1 MRERFSLQARLKSFS
16 YAFAGVLEL
25 LRSQH
30 NARIHLLATVLVF
43 SVGCWFGIGAQQ
55 WALLFIACA
64 MVWCAE
70 ALNTAIEFLA
80 DAVTTEPHPLIK
92 KAKDVAAAAVLIV
105 AVFSLAIGVVVFLP
119 YL

>member
-1 MRERFSLQARLKSFS
+1 MSERFSLQARIKSFS

-30 NARIHLLATVLVF
+30 NARIHLFATVLLIVA
-43 SVGCWFGIGAQQ
+43 GCWLQIDAQQ
-55 WALLFIACA
+55 WALLFVACA

-80 DAVTTEPHPLIK
+80 DAVTTEPHSLIK

-105 AVFSLAIGVVVFLP
+105 AIFSLAIGVVVFLP